1 MTLAQAR
8 TKILAAS
15 TANADVVVAISQ
27 HVITVDGSGNVANLG
42 TAFTT
47 QQMSDFASAL
57 PGLPQ

>member
-15 TANADVVVAISQ
+15 TANADMVAAIAQ
-27 HVITVDGSGNVANLG
+27 HLITVDGAGNISVGGVALSSGDEI
-42 TAFTT
+42 
-47 QQMSDFASAL
+47 QFAQAL